1 MLCLVI
7 LTVGFLVVVGVVRVV
22 HLGDVVEKLCKKCP
36 EVRNA
41 LARVYTELI
50 ALNGGK
56 LLQIMSTMRQL
67 RMTDDLP
74 EAADDRIAEDRAE

>member
-1 MLCLVI
+1 MLCLVV

-41 LARVYTELI
+41 LARVYTELV
-50 ALNGGK
+50 ALNSSE
-56 LLQIMSTMRQL
+56 LLQAMSKERPLM
-67 RMTDDLP
+67 MADDLP
-74 EAADDRIAEDRAE
+74 GVADDRIAGDQAE